1 MGRRSQQQIMIS
13 RIQSLSPRQKQVKAL
28 IERGLSVKEIAGAVG
43 LSDNTIKKHRKNL
56 YKRLRVNSALE
67 VASLAKAV

>member
-1 MGRRSQQQIMIS
+1 
-13 RIQSLSPRQKQVKAL
+13 L

-43 LSDNTIKKHRKNL
+43 LSDNTVKKHRKNL